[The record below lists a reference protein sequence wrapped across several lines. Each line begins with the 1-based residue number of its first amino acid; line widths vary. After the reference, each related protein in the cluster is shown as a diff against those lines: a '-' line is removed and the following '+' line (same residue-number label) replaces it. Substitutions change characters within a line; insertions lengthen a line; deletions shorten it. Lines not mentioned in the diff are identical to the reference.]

1 MAGTLDGITV
11 VDFSRVLAGPY
22 CTMLLAD
29 MGADVIKIEQ
39 PGKGDDTR
47 AWGPPYLG
55 DQSGYYL
62 AVNRNKRGIAIDL
75 KSDAGRQI
83 ALDLVRNADVVVE
96 NFRVGVMEKLGLGY
110 DELRAI
116 KPDLIYCSI
125 SGFGRSGP
133 YSSRPGYDLIAEA
146 MSGFMSVTGEPDG
159 VGMRAGVAIGDVT
172 TGMMASNM
180 ILAALLHRERTGE
193 GQLVEAAL
201 LDTIVGWLIN
211 ANLYYL
217 ITGENQP
224 RTGNAHALVVPYQEF
239 QAADLPMIITAG
251 NDRLFAALC
260 ATIGRPDLPDD
271 PRFRTNSDRIAN
283 RAELA
288 SLIEAELAR
297 KPAAEWAELLE
308 AAGVPSA
315 PINTMA
321 EVFADPH
328 VLARQMLV
336 EVEHATLGSIQLPGV
351 PMKFSATDAAVR
363 SAPPVLGQHTREV
376 LRERCNMD
384 DAAIDELA
392 AAGVVE
398 LWDPQ

>member
-146 MSGFMSVTGEPDG
+146 MSGFMSVTGEPEG

-288 SLIEAELAR
+288 SLIEAELAH

-363 SAPPVLGQHTREV
+363 TAPPVLGQHTREV

-384 DAAIDELA
+384 DAAIDALVV
-392 AAGVVE
+392 AGVVE
-398 LWDPQ
+398 VWDPQ